1 MLYILYSL
9 YYLSLIDVK
18 HIILFEDINYSISTI
33 TSSGWDQSS
42 EPSAGT
48 IWITTVNYAS
58 DTTVT
63 VQTEAR
69 TLTYDWVNW
78 GDASI
83 TKSHQENAYTRTITR
98 VWE

>member
-1 MLYILYSL
+1 MYEGPQGMEGYFGTLR
-9 YYLSLIDVK
+9 DVTTT
-18 HIILFEDINYSISTI
+18 DINYSISTI